1 MEEKEEMKEEKRDLP
16 LATEIIWTLKKIIYF
31 LILLEALTI
40 GGFMWYLSLPVDE
53 VSSSQNV
60 SEIDASTINQVIGGN
75 NNGESDTESDLQ
87 ETGSEKS
94 SR

>member
-1 MEEKEEMKEEKRDLP
+1 MEEKEEKKDLP
-16 LATEIIWTLKKIIYF
+16 LATEIIRTLKKIIYF

-40 GGFMWYLSLPVDE
+40 GGFMWYLSLPVEE

-75 NNGESDTESDLQ
+75 NNGESETESDLQ